1 MKGDTNMNKFLSR
14 FSTAL
19 ISLSLAVGIGVSLS
33 SEKGIIRADAG
44 TNLVAKA
51 LFGANYNQ
59 KGISTYT
66 STFVAT
72 VDGFSWNVSN
82 FNNNSNKWDYVKTGN
97 KSAASVGT
105 ITTAKE
111 VTDVVTS
118 AYLKIDAITAASV
131 NSIKLLA
138 GADSSSLSEVGSF
151 ELSTGTQEIA
161 IPEEVQSANYFYQF
175 SFDCLKGSSNGIV
188 TVSEAGLYSDV
199 ATGDTTTSLTVSPST
214 WTGYNTQ
221 TLNVANFTVTATTT
235 VSGDG
240 YVFQGIGYGT
250 GDKFVARDAT
260 FSSGNPL
267 TTDTRL
273 QWKAKY
279 PTTAGGSEYL
289 YAGVDLTVNEDVLSS
304 ISVNGSMTKT
314 EYYTGDNWDPTGLE
328 VTATY
333 ASGATAP
340 IDSSEITW
348 TYSPEKPAVGVTSVT
363 ATASY
368 GGQTA
373 ISSSQ
378 TVNVIAAIL
387 FDFETNFETYA
398 AGWSNT
404 YSNYTINS
412 SDLSVSSIKASIS
425 ITKASKQTSNISTM
439 PVVKAS
445 TIIFTL
451 DASESRVI
459 DHVEVNFAQWTT
471 RTQSIN
477 LYKGLDTTVTAIS
490 TLSFPDSGTSIS
502 ASGLNSNSFTC
513 ITTKTDNQIGIKSIV
528 ITLKEASFGTLDHIS
543 VSSLPNKTT
552 YCVGEKF
559 ASEGL
564 VVTAYDGADEATA
577 SSKDVTDSAT
587 IIVDDGYVFNESNIS
602 DPFVVDVE
610 YTEGS
615 ISKETSF
622 DIVVVAATNYEL
634 VTTAPNDWS
643 GEYLVVTN
651 NNKKLLGLDCSLESP
666 DVASNY
672 VTLTATD
679 NVIATNSNYSITIEK
694 MEGGYSVKSTLH
706 GYYIGGG
713 ADKNYLLTNKTVPY
727 LNTITLNDDG
737 SVALT
742 SNTKSLAFNAA
753 AGQERFRYY
762 GSGYLPVSLYRRAAS
777 SSASIFADYFIND
790 LHCDATGVTAP
801 SVDEWNALKDI
812 YAELDAYDQ
821 LTFKIAVGNPSG
833 TNIEQAVAKYDY
845 IITKY
850 GVANYV
856 DFMGRVEYGSLTLAN
871 NRIEFADKLDS
882 QSTIICVVV
891 LTLLSVSTIGGYII
905 LKRTKEN

>member
-1 MKGDTNMNKFLSR
+1 MNKFLSR

-33 SEKGIIRADAG
+33 SEKGIIRAE
-44 TNLVAKA
+44 
-51 LFGANYNQ
+51 
-59 KGISTYT
+59 
-66 STFVAT
+66 AT
-72 VDGFSWNVSN
+72 D
-82 FNNNSNKWDYVKTGN
+82 
-97 KSAASVGT
+97 GT
-105 ITTAKE
+105 ITLANGSY
-111 VTDVVTS
+111 DNS
-118 AYLKIDAITAASV
+118 GSITWVSEHLT
-131 NSIKLLA
+131 IK
-138 GADSSSLSEVGSF
+138 
-151 ELSTGTQEIA
+151 QE
-161 IPEEVQSANYFYQF
+161 
-175 SFDCLKGSSNGIV
+175 KGSSTSAVNSSYVSAPRWYAKHLIKFTPVAGYSIDSV
-188 TVSEAGLYSDV
+188 VITSTESKYSKLSGATYENATVSVSGLV
-199 ATGDTTTSLTVSPST
+199 ATITPTLKTKGFTAIMGEQTRVKTITYTYSLASSDSVTTSLSVSPTS
-214 WTGYNTQ
+214 WKGYNTE
-221 TLNVANFTVTATTT
+221 TLNIANFTVTATTT
-235 VSGDG
+235 ATDDG
-240 YVFQGIGYGT
+240 YVFQGIGFGT
-250 GDKFVARDAT
+250 GDEFVARDAT

-289 YAGVDLTVNEDVLSS
+289 YAGVDLTVNEDTLSS
-304 ISVNGSMTKT
+304 ISVGGSMTKT
-314 EYYTGDNWDPTGLE
+314 EYYSGESWDPTGLS

-333 ASGATAP
+333 ASGS
-340 IDSSEITW
+340 IVSINSSEITW
-348 TYSPEKPAVGVTSVT
+348 TYSPESPAVGVTSVVAT
-363 ATASY
+363 ATY
-368 GGQTA
+368 NGKTA
-373 ISSSQ
+373 DSSAQ
-378 TVNVIAAIL
+378 TVTVLNGIL
-387 FDFETNFETYA
+387 FDFEAYFSTYA
-398 AGWSNT
+398 SDWGTAYADHTISSSNLGVT
-404 YSNYTINS
+404 STS
-412 SDLSVSSIKASIS
+412 ATIS
-425 ITKASKQTSNISTM
+425 ITGSNKQSAGSTIDTM
-439 PVVKAS
+439 PVVKGS
-445 TIIFTL
+445 TISFTL
-451 DASESRVI
+451 DASETRVI
-459 DHVEVNFAQWTT
+459 DTVKVNFVQWGSK
-471 RTQSIN
+471 TQTISLHKGANTSI
-477 LYKGLDTTVTAIS
+477 DSSRI
-490 TLSFPDSGTSIS
+490 SFPYDGNSIS
-502 ASGLNSNSFTC
+502 ASGLKSKSFTC
-513 ITTKTDNQIGIKSIV
+513 ITHDGNQIGIKSIV
-528 ITLKEASFGTLDHIS
+528 VTLVESSFGTLDHIS

-552 YCVGEKF
+552 YCVGEEF
-559 ASEGL
+559 ASEGI

-602 DPFVVDVE
+602 DPFIVDVE

-742 SNTKSLAFNAA
+742 SNTKSLAFNATT
-753 AGQERFRYY
+753 GQERFRYY

-790 LHCDATGVTAP
+790 LHCDATGATAP

-833 TNIEQAVAKYDY
+833 TNVEQAVAKYDY

-850 GVANYV
+850 GVTNYV

-891 LTLLSVSTIGGYII
+891 LTLLSVSIIGGYII
-905 LKRTKEN
+905 LKKTKEN

>member
-1 MKGDTNMNKFLSR
+1 MNKFLSR

-404 YSNYTINS
+404 YSNYTISS

-490 TLSFPDSGTSIS
+490 TLSFPNSGTSIS

-513 ITTKTDNQIGIKSIV
+513 TTNTNNQIGIKSIV
-528 ITLKEASFGTLDHIS
+528 VTLKDASFGTLDHIS
-543 VSSLPNKTT
+543 VASMPNKTL
-552 YCVGEKF
+552 YCVDEEF
-559 ASEGL
+559 VSEGL
-564 VVTAYDGADEATA
+564 VITAYDGADELTA
-577 SSKDVTDSAT
+577 NSKDVTAT
-587 IIVDDGYVFNESNIS
+587 ASYTLEDGYIFVES
-602 DPFVVDVE
+602 DVTDAFVAYVG
-610 YTEGS
+610 YTENGVTVS
-615 ISKETSF
+615 TSYN
-622 DIVVVAATNYEL
+622 ILVANNSSYSL
-634 VTTAPNDWS
+634 VTTEPSDWT

-651 NNKKLLGLDCSLESP
+651 NAGSLLGLNASLDEVDIS
-666 DVASNY
+666 SNF
-672 VTLTATD
+672 VNLTATD
-679 NVIATNSNYSITIEK
+679 NTISTPSFNSIIIEK
-694 MEGGYSVKSTLH
+694 MEGGYSVKSTYT
-706 GYYIGGG
+706 GKYYGNNIDDNGLSS
-713 ADKNYLLTNKTVPY
+713 DTNPI
-727 LNTITLNDDG
+727 LNTISLKSDG
-737 SVALT
+737 TAALV
-742 SNTKSLAFNAA
+742 SNTRTLAFNNASN
-753 AGQERFRYY
+753 QLRFRYFKAPEAQQSIY
-762 GSGYLPVSLYRRAAS
+762 LYRKDISTNATN
-777 SSASIFADYFIND
+777 FATMFLDQ
-790 LHCDATGVTAP
+790 LTCDPTGVTP
-801 SVDEWNALKDI
+801 PDTEEWAIL
-812 YAELDAYDQ
+812 ELEFADLAAYDQ
-821 LTFKIAVGNPSG
+821 TEFRIASANASGNV
-833 TNIEQAVAKYDY
+833 IEQAVAKYDY

-850 GVANYV
+850 GVTNYV

-882 QSTIICVVV
+882 QSTIICVVI

-905 LKRTKEN
+905 LKKTKEN

>member
-1 MKGDTNMNKFLSR
+1 MNKFLSR

-51 LFGANYNQ
+51 LFGASYNQ
-59 KGISTYT
+59 TNVGSYKS
-66 STFVAT
+66 SFVT
-72 VDGFSWNVSN
+72 IVDGFSWNVSN
-82 FNNNSNKWDYVKTGN
+82 FNNNNSGWNYVKTGN

-111 VTDVVTS
+111 VNDVVTS
-118 AYLKIDAITAASV
+118 AYLIIDEITASKV

-138 GADSSSLSEVGSF
+138 GADSSNLSEIGSF

-175 SFDCLKGSSNGIV
+175 SFDCLKGSSNGLV

-199 ATGDTTTSLTVSPST
+199 ATSDTTTSLTVTPSS

-221 TLNVANFTVTATTT
+221 TLNVADFIATATTT
-235 VSGDG
+235 ASDDG

-304 ISVNGSMTKT
+304 ISVSGSMTKT
-314 EYYTGDNWDPTGLE
+314 EYYTSESWDATGLT

-333 ASGATAP
+333 ASGATAS

-348 TYSPEKPAVGVTSVT
+348 TYSPEIPAVGVTSVV
-363 ATASY
+363 ATAKY
-368 GGQTA
+368 NGKA
-373 ISSSQ
+373 ESSSAQ
-378 TVNVIAAIL
+378 TVTVLKGIL
-387 FDFETNFETYA
+387 FDFETHFGNYTA
-398 AGWSNT
+398 LGWSSS
-404 YSNYTINS
+404 YADHTISS
-412 SDLSVSSIKASIS
+412 SDLRVSETTATIQ
-425 ITKASKQTSNISTM
+425 ITGSSKQGSTLTTM
-439 PVVKAS
+439 PVVKGS
-445 TIIFTL
+445 TITFSL
-451 DASESRVI
+451 DASETRVI
-459 DHVEVNFAQWTT
+459 DTVKVNFVHWRDNKQTI
-471 RTQSIN
+471 S
-477 LYKGLDTTVTAIS
+477 LYKGADITASIS
-490 TLSFPDSGTSIS
+490 SISFPDGGNTIS
-502 ASGLNSNSFTC
+502 ASGLKSNSFTC
-513 ITTKTDNQIGIKSIV
+513 ITSYTSNQIGIKSIV
-528 ITLKEASFGTLDHIS
+528 VTLMESSFGTLDHIS

-559 ASEGL
+559 VSEGL

-577 SSKDVTDSAT
+577 SSKEVTDSIT
-587 IIVDDGYVFNESNIS
+587 LLIDDGYVFNESNVS
-602 DPFVVDVE
+602 DPFVVDIE

-643 GEYLVVTN
+643 GEYLVVTTN
-651 NNKKLLGLDCSLESP
+651 NRKLLGLNCSLESP

-679 NVIATNSNYSITIEK
+679 NVIATNSSYSITIEK

-706 GYYIGGG
+706 GYYIGGNES
-713 ADKNYLLTNKTVPY
+713 KNYLLTNDTVPY

-742 SNTKSLAFNAA
+742 SNTKSLAFNANL
-753 AGQERFRYY
+753 GDERFRYY
-762 GSGYLPVSLYRRAAS
+762 GNGYLSVNLYRRVAS
-777 SSASIFADYFIND
+777 SSSSIFADYFIND

-801 SVDEWNALKDI
+801 SVDEWNTLKDT

-856 DFMGRVEYGSLTLAN
+856 DFMGRVEYGSLTFTN

-891 LTLLSVSTIGGYII
+891 LSLLSVSTIGGYII
-905 LKRTKEN
+905 LKKTKEN